1 MIIDAIVALV
11 ATQILF
17 SLEVADGFN
26 IDRDST
32 RRNRSSGLAA
42 FGNRIDFVK
51 LELDWRF

>member
-42 FGNRIDFVK
+42 FGIRIDFVN
-51 LELDWRF
+51 LELDSRF